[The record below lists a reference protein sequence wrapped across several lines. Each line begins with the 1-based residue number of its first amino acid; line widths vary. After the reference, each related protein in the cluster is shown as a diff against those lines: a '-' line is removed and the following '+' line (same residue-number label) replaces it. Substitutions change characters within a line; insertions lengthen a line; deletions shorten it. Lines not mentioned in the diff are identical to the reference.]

1 MVAEEFR
8 WTTCDA
14 EVLYTNRYMGAVNN
28 TTSISN
34 DVYRGRKYNYI
45 FRPDPAIIRLHP
57 KGIRDSVTTMR
68 LYKDGEI
75 SSSGYSYV
83 IIKIKI
89 KN

>member
-1 MVAEEFR
+1 M
-8 WTTCDA
+8 
-14 EVLYTNRYMGAVNN
+14 
-28 TTSISN
+28 
-34 DVYRGRKYNYI
+34 

-75 SSSGYSYV
+75 SSSGHSYV

-89 KN
+89 KNLVGEGGFINVGLW

>member
-1 MVAEEFR
+1 MQSITQQVYLTMFIEDENI
-8 WTTCDA
+8 TTCFG
-14 EVLYTNRYMGAVNN
+14 L
-28 TTSISN
+28 I
-34 DVYRGRKYNYI
+34 
-45 FRPDPAIIRLHP
+45 RPLSSLHP

-89 KN
+89 KNLVGEGGFINVGLC